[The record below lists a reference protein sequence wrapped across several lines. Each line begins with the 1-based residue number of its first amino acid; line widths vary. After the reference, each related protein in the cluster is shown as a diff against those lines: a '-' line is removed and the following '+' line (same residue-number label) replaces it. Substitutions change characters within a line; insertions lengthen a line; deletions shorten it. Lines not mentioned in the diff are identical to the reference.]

1 MLRVGL
7 TGGIACGKS
16 HVLRR
21 LAERGCRTLD
31 LDSVARAVTAPGS
44 EALAEIRAAFGAS
57 VIDAAGAIDRAALGA
72 VVFRDAAARERLNRI
87 VHPRVRAAE
96 ASWAAGFARAGS
108 QAVVVTDAA
117 LLVESG
123 AHLRFDRL
131 LVVHCAPEVQLARL
145 RARDGLDEKAA
156 RARIAAQLPLA
167 EKRAFAHLEGD
178 TSGTL
183 ADTERAADA
192 ALDALSRLASRRE
205 AEAARPP
212 LSRLLGGLVHGPR
225 FGPRGLKPE
234 DVVLQWARLGGL
246 ELAALAASLTPA
258 ADVPWYRAAAVAPPG
273 AEAAVL
279 APALVAS
286 ALAERPRDPD
296 WLVAAAAS
304 LARLT
309 HVDAASR
316 ADACLLALLI
326 QDVTLRGAVPADLDA
341 RAEAHAALATRWG
354 GGAPSGRLAPVVHA
368 VLQGRGDPAVARV
381 PLAGPREAAELAGAI
396 VGIATGAP
404 AEAAPQLSEALRR
417 IAAPEL
423 ESTPSS

>member
-1 MLRVGL
+1 VLRVGL

-21 LAERGCRTLD
+21 LAARGCRTLD
-31 LDSVARAVTAPGS
+31 LDSVARAVTAPGC

-57 VIDAAGAIDRAALGA
+57 VIDAAGGLDRAALGA
-72 VVFRDAAARERLNRI
+72 LVFRDATARERLNRI

-145 RARDGLDEKAA
+145 RARDGLDEAAA

-167 EKRAFAHLEGD
+167 EKRAFAHLEVD
-178 TSGTL
+178 TSGDL
-183 ADTERAADA
+183 ASTERAADA
-192 ALDALSRLASRRE
+192 AFDALSRLASRPE
-205 AEAARPP
+205 AETQRPP
-212 LSRLLGGLVHGPR
+212 LERLLGGLVHGPHV
-225 FGPRGLKPE
+225 GPRGLTPD
-234 DVVLQWARLGGL
+234 DVVLLAARHGGL
-246 ELAALAASLTPA
+246 ELEALAARLTPA
-258 ADVPWYRAAAVAPPG
+258 ADGPWYRAAAVAPPG
-273 AEAAVL
+273 AEATALV
-279 APALVAS
+279 PALVAS
-286 ALAERPRDPD
+286 ALAARPRDPD

-309 HVDAASR
+309 HASAASR
-316 ADACLLALLI
+316 ADACQLTLLL
-326 QDVTLRGAVPADLDA
+326 QDVAVRGAVPADLEA
-341 RAEAHAALATRWG
+341 RANGHAALATRWG
-354 GGAPSGRLAPVVHA
+354 GGAPSGRLAPVVRA
-368 VLQGRGDPAVARV
+368 ALQGRDDPQAARAA
-381 PLAGPREAAELAGAI
+381 LAGSREAAELAAAL

-404 AEAAPQLSEALRR
+404 AGAASQLDEALRR
-417 IAAPEL
+417 IAAPERAAR
-423 ESTPSS
+423 PA